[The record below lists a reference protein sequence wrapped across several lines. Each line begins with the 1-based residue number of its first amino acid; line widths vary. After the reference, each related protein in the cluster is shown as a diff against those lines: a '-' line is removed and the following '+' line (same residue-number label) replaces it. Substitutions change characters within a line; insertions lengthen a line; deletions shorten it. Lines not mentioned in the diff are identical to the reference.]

1 MPESSDQSNRQPE
14 SQPTPAADDR
24 QNEEF
29 VRRFAETNHRIY
41 AFVSTLVPHR
51 ADADEVF
58 QQTSIVLWRK
68 FGEFDPATDFV
79 AWACRVAQF
88 EVLNFR
94 RVERRRPV
102 TFDDALLA
110 TLADERSAAEPVLSR
125 RGEALHNCLDELPA
139 DDRRLVEQCYADNAK
154 INKVA
159 DQLGRSVHTLYKHLT
174 RIRKWLGDCIDRR
187 LAEEDDS

>member
-1 MPESSDQSNRQPE
+1 MPQSTDQPDRQPV
-14 SQPTPAADDR
+14 SSADDR
-24 QNEEF
+24 RHEAF
-29 VRRFAETNHRIY
+29 VLRFAETNHRIY
-41 AFVSTLVPHR
+41 AFISTLVPHR

-94 RVERRRPV
+94 KVERRRPV
-102 TFDDALLA
+102 TFDNALLA
-110 TLADERSAAEPVLSR
+110 TLAEERSVAEPVLSR
-125 RGEALHNCLDELPA
+125 RGVALEDCLDELPA
-139 DDRRLVEQCYADNAK
+139 DDRHLVEQCYADDAK
-154 INKVA
+154 INTVA
-159 DQLGRSVHTLYKHLT
+159 DQIGRSVHTLYKHLA
-174 RIRKWLGDCIDRR
+174 RIRGWLRECIEHR